1 MALNECSAYKLR
13 NKRNGRARR
22 ELWQQKAGEQLSS
35 LLLALDERQPMT
47 EKFEEELGFFNL
59 KTFTEF
65 QSDLD
70 TIFCCSLQGTESQT
84 EEIRSFDTL
93 SKTAFWFHFL
103 DGSLSG
109 P

>member
-70 TIFCCSLQGTESQT
+70 TIFSAAACKAQSHRQKKSEVFGT
-84 EEIRSFDTL
+84 
-93 SKTAFWFHFL
+93 L
-103 DGSLSG
+103 DQENSILVPLFG
-109 P
+109 

>member
-1 MALNECSAYKLR
+1 MALNECFAYKLR
-13 NKRNGRARR
+13 NKSNGRARR

-65 QSDLD
+65 QSYLD
-70 TIFCCSLQGTESQT
+70 TIFFYSAARHRVTDRRNQK
-84 EEIRSFDTL
+84 F
-93 SKTAFWFHFL
+93 
-103 DGSLSG
+103 
-109 P
+109 